1 MTSRALAA
9 VAIAALLLSGCAG
22 QQAERPPLT
31 IYAAASLSEPFA
43 ELVDGFAR
51 VNPQVDVLP
60 IVSDGSSTLAT
71 QLIEGAPA
79 DVFASADEQTMRR
92 VQDAGLLQREP
103 VVFASNVL
111 MIAVAP
117 GNPLGI
123 VSLADLADPTTAVVL
138 CAPEVP
144 CGVAAA
150 TLLSTVDAR
159 VVPVSEE
166 QNVTSVATKV
176 RLGEADAGLV
186 YATDI
191 LSAHGELEGV
201 EIPNTEL
208 AVNRYSIG
216 IIGSPE
222 NEAAADFIDWVLSS
236 EGQAVLSRHGFGQ
249 P

>member
-1 MTSRALAA
+1 MRPHGLAA
-9 VAIAALLLSGCAG
+9 IVIAGLLLSGCSG
-22 QQAERPPLT
+22 QQAERPQLT
-31 IYAAASLSEPFA
+31 IYAAASLSAPFT

-51 VNPQVDVLP
+51 ANPQVEILP

-117 GNPLGI
+117 GHPLGI
-123 VSLADLADPTTAVVL
+123 VSLADLADPTVAVVL

-191 LSAHGELEGV
+191 LGAQRELEGV
-201 EIPNTEL
+201 EIPGAYL

-216 IIGSPE
+216 IIRSADSD
-222 NEAAADFIDWVLSS
+222 AAAQFVDWVLSS
-236 EGQAVLSRHGFGQ
+236 EGQTVLARHGFGQ